1 MNGLISCKN
10 CMAQNSLDSTFC
22 KKCGTTLPDDD
33 LRQAREKLETAVADG
48 FRIFNAGRTAEAM
61 QIAETAVRANPIST
75 AALSLKAMCHERMG
89 QISEALEC
97 HERVLEIDPDSMI
110 DKIKVNDLRNLL
122 VARTS
127 AAAVPDRRMAIV
139 SAVAMIVLVLSIGIV
154 VARSGGKAD
163 SKLTTNAPVTT
174 NPADLAKGSR
184 FDPPATPPTNQS
196 QPNEKLNAP
205 AGGNTPTGVTSPP
218 TSGTNRG
225 SNEPPIR
232 LPEGGTN
239 GRGLPNPSESE
250 GGFGPG
256 NRPVTVNPGLINP
269 GPVNPGPVKGPSET
283 DHTAQKQT
291 GPDGGGDPPPVDTPP
306 QKKEAPGIMDIR
318 IVSGPGKTAPDPNDS
333 GSRANGVEALLRT
346 ARSQYQIANYSAA
359 ANSYERA
366 LRAGADPASGNQR
379 LAQCYEKLGRNSDA
393 LSAYGRAIN
402 SLQSAID
409 SGRGDKDRLSAA
421 LDSCKQAVKVLGG

>member
-75 AALSLKAMCHERMG
+75 AALSLKAMCHERLG

-127 AAAVPDRRMAIV
+127 VAAVPDRRMAIV
-139 SAVAMIVLVLSIGIV
+139 SAVAMIVLVLSIGVV

-163 SKLTTNAPVTT
+163 SKLATNAPVTT
-174 NPADLAKGSR
+174 NPADVAKGSR
-184 FDPPATPPTNQS
+184 FDPPVTPPPGQS
-196 QPNEKLNAP
+196 QPNDKPNAP
-205 AGGNTPTGVTSPP
+205 AGGTAAPSGGTTPPAP
-218 TSGTNRG
+218 ATNRG
-225 SNEPPIR
+225 GGDAPIR

-239 GRGLPNPSESE
+239 GRGLPSPNGNE
-250 GGFGPG
+250 GDMGPG
-256 NRPVTVNPGLINP
+256 YGPVFVNPGIVKT
-269 GPVNPGPVKGPSET
+269 PVAT
-283 DHTAQKQT
+283 DHSVQKT
-291 GPDGGGDPPPVDTPP
+291 TVPEGGGDPPPVDTPP

-318 IVSGPGKTAPDPNDS
+318 IVSGRGATPSDPNDP
-333 GSRANGVEALLRT
+333 GSHSNGVEALLRT

-359 ANSYERA
+359 ATSYERA

-393 LSAYGRAIN
+393 LAAYGRAIT
-402 SLQSAID
+402 SLQGAID